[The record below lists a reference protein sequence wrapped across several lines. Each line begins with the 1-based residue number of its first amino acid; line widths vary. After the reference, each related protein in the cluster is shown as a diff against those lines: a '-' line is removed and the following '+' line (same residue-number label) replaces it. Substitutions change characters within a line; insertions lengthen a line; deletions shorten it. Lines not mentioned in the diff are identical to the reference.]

1 MFSAKKIVML
11 STTPVRLW
19 SRARQRLVE
28 TDHISFLPSKQ
39 SRNKTER
46 PKLAKLP
53 KHPKKKNVKRKK
65 QPKRKKRRTK
75 CLGNVD
81 FTPNSAYGISGLFF
95 SSEIIERRGGHVETH
110 RSLKSECQS
119 SILGGRQFFI
129 LISSVIYIFFPI
141 FIML

>member
-1 MFSAKKIVML
+1 ML

-19 SRARQRLVE
+19 SHARQRLVE

-39 SRNKTER
+39 SRLLTKGTNGATEIGE
-46 PKLAKLP
+46 AAETSE
-53 KHPKKKNVKRKK
+53 KKKNLKHKK

-95 SSEIIERRGGHVETH
+95 PSEIIERRGGHVETH
-110 RSLKSECQS
+110 RSLKTEWPGSV
-119 SILGGRQFFI
+119 LGGRQFFI
-129 LISSVIYIFFPI
+129 LLISSVIYIFFSH
-141 FIML
+141 FL

>member
-1 MFSAKKIVML
+1 ML

-19 SRARQRLVE
+19 SCARQRLVE

-39 SRNKTER
+39 SRLKRTKQNDRNWRSCRNIQKR
-46 PKLAKLP
+46 
-53 KHPKKKNVKRKK
+53 NVKRKK

-75 CLGNVD
+75 CPGNVD
-81 FTPNSAYGISGLFF
+81 FTPNSAYGINGLFF
-95 SSEIIERRGGHVETH
+95 PSEIIERRGGHVETH
-110 RSLKSECQS
+110 RSLKTECPG

-129 LISSVIYIFFPI
+129 LIFSVIYIFFPF